1 MRRALRETLP
11 LSQLRDGTYVL
22 RAAPSIVCYESYEHN
37 VMTGIS
43 ILALIVYVFGGCP
56 VPPRFNEALLQNL
69 QNLSRCLPALPS
81 L

>member
-1 MRRALRETLP
+1 MQRALRETLP

-43 ILALIVYVFGGCP
+43 ILALVVYVFGGP
-56 VPPRFNEALLQNL
+56 SAAILQ
-69 QNLSRCLPALPS
+69 RGVAAEPAEFE
-81 L
+81 